1 MNPHEEAQLM
11 IAQSNA
17 DAFRNTIIEQEREI
31 FGLQRENTKLKQE
44 LKNNTLKEL

>member
-11 IAQSNA
+11 IALSNA
-17 DAFRNTIIEQEREI
+17 ETFRNTIHEQEREI
-31 FGLQRENTKLKQE
+31 FGLQRENRNLKQE